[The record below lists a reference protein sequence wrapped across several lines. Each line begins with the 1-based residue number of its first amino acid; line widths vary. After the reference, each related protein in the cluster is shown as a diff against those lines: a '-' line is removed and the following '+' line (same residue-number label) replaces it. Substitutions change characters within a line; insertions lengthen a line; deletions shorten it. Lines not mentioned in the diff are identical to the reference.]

1 LWRRQCAI
9 NTSYFADHDALG
21 SMYWMPRLGEDNLLM
36 KFGRSGVGKL
46 TTFHGQVL
54 EAALDLK
61 VKLVIVDTVADAFG
75 GNENDRGQVRQFVQR
90 ALGAI
95 ALKIGGAVVC
105 CAHPSRAGIST
116 GEGDSGSTGWS
127 NAFRSRLYIRHLE
140 GDPNGRILD
149 RKKANYASR
158 ENELRLRW
166 HDGVIIRDDMGAPG
180 VMATGGRTDAKAV
193 FLDLLREMNDQN
205 RPVSSNSRAGN
216 HAPRLFD
223 ALPAEQRCGFRRID
237 FENAMNAL
245 LKDRTIKHVAYG
257 RKGDEGTRLAACDNS
272 VEPGEAD
279 DL

>member
-1 LWRRQCAI
+1 MLRPSQSGRHFDRR
-9 NTSYFADHDALG
+9 
-21 SMYWMPRLGEDNLLM
+21 
-36 KFGRSGVGKL
+36 GR
-46 TTFHGQVL
+46 
-54 EAALDLK
+54 
-61 VKLVIVDTVADAFG
+61 
-75 GNENDRGQVRQFVQR
+75 QR
-90 ALGAI
+90 
-95 ALKIGGAVVC
+95 
-105 CAHPSRAGIST
+105 
-116 GEGDSGSTGWS
+116 STGWS

-257 RKGDEGTRLAACDNS
+257 RKGDERTRLAACDNS